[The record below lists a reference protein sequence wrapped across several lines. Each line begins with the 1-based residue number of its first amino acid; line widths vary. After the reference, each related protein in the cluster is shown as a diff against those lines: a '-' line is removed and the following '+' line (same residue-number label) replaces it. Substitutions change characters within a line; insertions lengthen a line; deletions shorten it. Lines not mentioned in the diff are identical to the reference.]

1 MWPPRTGGHGNPD
14 ALWPRSPSY
23 RRPPPPAPLRPP
35 AASTPAEIVRIITG
49 ERIPGPFDI
58 AMEKGGGVT
67 LCKTD
72 SYGNSCRGTPRR
84 RRHDGGGAGDE
95 RACDHAADTTLTGR
109 PRSCAPA
116 GLGPADDRAD
126 HRHVHVGAG
135 RQHRQRRD
143 PDDAARL

>member
-35 AASTPAEIVRIITG
+35 AAIMPVEFVRIITG
-49 ERIPGPFDI
+49 ERIPGSPDI
-58 AMEKGGGVT
+58 AVEKGGGVT

-84 RRHDGGGAGDE
+84 RRHDGGCAADE
-95 RACDHAADTTLTGR
+95 RACDHAAGTTRTAL

-116 GLGPADDRAD
+116 GLGPADDRSD
-126 HRHVHVGAG
+126 HR
-135 RQHRQRRD
+135 
-143 PDDAARL
+143 